1 MEKRAGW
8 RWPLPARFMLFLG
21 LFALGTGLLGA
32 QGLRWGQAVLGGFDM
47 GALVF
52 IASLWPLSRDT
63 APDQM
68 RRHARQND
76 VNRFAVL
83 VISAMIMLVIV
94 TALFVDLPHAR
105 GDTGYVK
112 GAALVLIIASL
123 VIAWLF
129 SNLIYTLH
137 YAHIY
142 FGAKQGGGL
151 RFPQSDDDPDKDK
164 TSPASAHC
172 PNFWDFFYFALTI
185 GMAFAT
191 SDVEITSPRLRRVV
205 TVHGALAF
213 FYNLVVLAFTI
224 NVTAG
229 S

>member
-1 MEKRAGW
+1 MTGRAGL
-8 RWPLPARFMLFLG
+8 RWILPARFVLFLG
-21 LFALGTGLLGA
+21 LFALGTAALALE
-32 QGLRWGQAVLGGFDM
+32 GLRWGQAVLGGLGL
-47 GALVF
+47 GAAVF
-52 IASLWPLSRDT
+52 IASLWTLCSDST
-63 APDQM
+63 HAQM
-68 RRHARQND
+68 RLHARQND
-76 VNRFAVL
+76 ANRFAVL

-105 GDTGYVK
+105 SDSGYAK
-112 GAALVLIIASL
+112 GAALILILASL
-123 VIAWLF
+123 VVAWLF
-129 SNLIYTLH
+129 SNLIYALH

-142 FGAKQGGGL
+142 YGGAQESGL
-151 RFPQSDDDPDKDK
+151 RFPAPDQA
-164 TSPASAHC
+164 TPSSSGPHC
-172 PNFWDFFYFALTI
+172 PNFWDFFYFSLTI

-191 SDVEITSPRLRRVV
+191 SDVEITSPRLRRVA

>member
-1 MEKRAGW
+1 MKERAGR
-8 RWPLPARFMLFLG
+8 RWILPARFLLFLG
-21 LFALGTGLLGA
+21 LFALGTAGLA
-32 QGLRWGQAVLGGFDM
+32 FEGLRWGQAVLGGFDL

-52 IASLWPLSRDT
+52 IASLWTLCRDST
-63 APDQM
+63 HAQM
-68 RRHARQND
+68 RLHARQND
-76 VNRFAVL
+76 ANRFAVL
-83 VISAMIMLVIV
+83 VISTMIMLVIV

-105 GDTGYVK
+105 GDSGYIK
-112 GAALVLIIASL
+112 GAALILILASL
-123 VIAWLF
+123 VVAWLF
-129 SNLIYTLH
+129 SNLIYALH

-142 FGAKQGGGL
+142 YGGAKEGGL
-151 RFPQSDDDPDKDK
+151 RFPAPDDADP
-164 TSPASAHC
+164 AHC
-172 PNFWDFFYFALTI
+172 PNFWDFFYFSLTI

-191 SDVEITSPRLRRVV
+191 SDVEITSPRLRRVA

>member
-1 MEKRAGW
+1 MMKRAGL
-8 RWPLPARFMLFLG
+8 RWLLPARFSLFLG
-21 LFALGTGLLGA
+21 LFALGTLLLTVEGT
-32 QGLRWGQAVLGGFDM
+32 RWGQAVLGGFDL

-52 IASLWPLSRDT
+52 IASLWSLSRDNT
-63 APDQM
+63 HAQM
-68 RRHARQND
+68 RLHARQND
-76 VNRFAVL
+76 ANRLAVL

-105 GDTGYVK
+105 SDTGYAK
-112 GAALVLIIASL
+112 GVALILILASL
-123 VIAWLF
+123 VLAWLF
-129 SNLIYTLH
+129 SNLIYALH

-142 FGAKQGGGL
+142 YGGDRETGL
-151 RFPQSDDDPDKDK
+151 RFP
-164 TSPASAHC
+164 SPEHATLPHC
-172 PNFWDFFYFALTI
+172 PNFWDFFYFSLTI

-191 SDVEITSPRLRRVV
+191 SDVTITSQRLRRVA

>member
-1 MEKRAGW
+1 MAKRAGW
-8 RWPLPARFMLFLG
+8 RWLLPARFSLFLG
-21 LFALGTGLLGA
+21 LFALGGGVLA
-32 QGLRWGQAVLGGFDM
+32 FEGLRWGQAVLGGFDL

-52 IASLWPLSRDT
+52 IASLWPLSRDST
-63 APDQM
+63 HAQM
-68 RRHARQND
+68 RLHARQND
-76 VNRFAVL
+76 ANRFAVL

-105 GDTGYVK
+105 GDTGYAK
-112 GAALVLIIASL
+112 GGALVLILASL
-123 VIAWLF
+123 VLAWFF
-129 SNLIYTLH
+129 SNLIYALH
-137 YAHIY
+137 YAHIFY
-142 FGAKQGGGL
+142 SARREGGL
-151 RFPQSDDDPDKDK
+151 RFPAPDADG
-164 TSPASAHC
+164 SRPAPPHC

-191 SDVEITSPRLRRVV
+191 SDVEITSPRLRRVA

-213 FYNLVVLAFTI
+213 FYNLIVLAFTI

>member
-1 MEKRAGW
+1 MKKRAGL
-8 RWPLPARFMLFLG
+8 RWPLPARFSLFLA
-21 LFALGTGLLGA
+21 LFALGTGLLGV
-32 QGLRWGQAVLGGFDM
+32 QGLRWGQAVLGGFDV

-52 IASLWPLSRDT
+52 IASLWPLSRDYT
-63 APDQM
+63 PEQM
-68 RRHARQND
+68 RLHARQND
-76 VNRFAVL
+76 ANRFAVL
-83 VISAMIMLVIV
+83 VISAMFMLVIV

-105 GDTGYVK
+105 SDTGYAK
-112 GAALVLIIASL
+112 GAALVLILASL

-137 YAHIY
+137 YAHLY
-142 FGAKQGGGL
+142 YGAEHEGGL
-151 RFPQSDDDPDKDK
+151 RFPSPDPANS
-164 TSPASAHC
+164 TRPTAHC

-191 SDVEITSPRLRRVV
+191 SDVEITSPRLRRVA

>member
-1 MEKRAGW
+1 MKKRAGL
-8 RWPLPARFMLFLG
+8 RWPLPARFSLFLA
-21 LFALGTGLLGA
+21 LFALGTGLLGFN
-32 QGLRWGQAVLGGFDM
+32 GLRWGQAVLGGFDL

-52 IASLWPLSRDT
+52 ITSLWPLSRDNT
-63 APDQM
+63 PGQM
-68 RRHARQND
+68 RLHARQND
-76 VNRFAVL
+76 ANRFAVL
-83 VISAMIMLVIV
+83 VISTMIMLVIV

-105 GDTGYVK
+105 SDNGYAK
-112 GAALVLIIASL
+112 GVALVLILASL
-123 VIAWLF
+123 VLAWLF
-129 SNLIYTLH
+129 SNLIYALH

-142 FGAKQGGGL
+142 YGAEHEGGL
-151 RFPQSDDDPDKDK
+151 RFPVPDQDG
-164 TSPASAHC
+164 SAPASSHC

-191 SDVEITSPRLRRVV
+191 SDVEITSPRLRRVA